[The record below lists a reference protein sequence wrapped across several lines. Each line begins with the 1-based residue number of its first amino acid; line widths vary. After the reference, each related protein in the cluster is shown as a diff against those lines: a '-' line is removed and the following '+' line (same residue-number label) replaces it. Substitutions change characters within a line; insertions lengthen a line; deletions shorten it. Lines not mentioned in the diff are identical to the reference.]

1 MTHTNRHSCTA
12 SEEGKAAAD
21 AFDLSLRLPPSTEK
35 VTVGDEAGDSHVRLH
50 TSGLSLVY
58 CHIVHD
64 WISWL
69 AATFISKSSKPDEQE
84 GHALATRLTTEPV
97 VISATCPED
106 GFFFRYSALQRA
118 RQSLAK
124 KVLTP

>member
-1 MTHTNRHSCTA
+1 M
-12 SEEGKAAAD
+12 
-21 AFDLSLRLPPSTEK
+21 
-35 VTVGDEAGDSHVRLH
+35 GDEAGDSHIRLH

-58 CHIVHD
+58 SHIVHD

-69 AATFISKSSKPDEQE
+69 AATFVSKSSKPDEQE
-84 GHALATRLTTEPV
+84 GHASAAQLTTEPV

-124 KVLTP
+124 MVPTPWHPCSLLFTHHNLVIPVGAMALVAA